1 MWIAGG
7 LYCWQNLL
15 SVLLVISDSDP
26 DFISFVGPDTQ
37 EKSAEVLLKWQSGEH
52 GQSWECDS
60 FR

>member
-1 MWIAGG
+1 M
-7 LYCWQNLL
+7 
-15 SVLLVISDSDP
+15 LLVISDSDP